1 MIHKDVII
9 GKIVEF
15 INSKLSVIYSNNP
28 LMLFIKPLFD
38 RAINN
43 NIGKL
48 DSILKLIQDDKGMID
63 IENILT
69 EMINNLLVANKKEYP
84 DILGGISIGDGKFV
98 LNIPGINKGIAFTS
112 EDIEDLKQL
121 IINK

>member
-15 INSKLSVIYSNNP
+15 INNKLSIIYGNNP
-28 LMLFIKPLFD
+28 LILFIKPLFD
-38 RAINN
+38 RVINN

-69 EMINNLLVANKKEYP
+69 EMVNNLLVAAKKDYP

-112 EDIEDLKQL
+112 DDIEDLKRL
-121 IINK
+121 IVNK